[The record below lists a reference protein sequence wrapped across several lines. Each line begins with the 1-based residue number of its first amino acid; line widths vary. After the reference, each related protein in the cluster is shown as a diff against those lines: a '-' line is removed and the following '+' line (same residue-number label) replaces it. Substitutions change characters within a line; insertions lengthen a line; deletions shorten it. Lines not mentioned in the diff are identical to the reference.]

1 MVHSSRLIQLL
12 LKYGARPEY
21 ENWDKYLSSE
31 QHAAHKT
38 TKAFV
43 VGDPGAGKSSLTMS
57 LKIESKGGLSLLVN
71 RVVKMTGVDEKT
83 AGIVPHDIC
92 NEKYGRVT
100 LLDFAGHKEF
110 YSAHD
115 TVLRSSLAG
124 SQSAVFFL
132 VVDLTYEDGKFKSN
146 LLYWLGFIE
155 NQYPSDDLKPH
166 IIVVGSHADR
176 VNAADLRRKRAL
188 MKSLED
194 DGSFEKFQKS
204 SDLFITLDCRYA
216 ESSSLTKLRSM
227 FSEVCKSLQR
237 SQHISFASHWY
248 LVFLLDNFRH
258 YKAISLGDLLAKS
271 FDFSQDLQSMTESC
285 EQLSAHGNLLF
296 LKNQQSPENSWIVLD
311 KPALLTR
318 VSGSVFAPEGF
329 QDYHQFA
336 TITGVVLFSKLAS
349 HFSDLDPDLVAHF
362 LCHLEFCHEVT
373 DPEILTLLQASSI
386 SSPSEERYFFFPALV
401 SLEMPKNMWEPS
413 DTFTDSYYTGWLL
426 QCLKPEHFFT
436 SRFVQ
441 VLLLRLAF
449 TFGLEPTVPS
459 MTYTPALER
468 TCSVWKN
475 GISWCDRLGVR
486 VLVEVADQK
495 QVVVL
500 LSCHPAQEMTLVHV
514 RSSIISKVL
523 STKEEFCP
531 KMVVNESF
539 LQSQDAAQ
547 YPLDE
552 KNVKPVTMIELSKV
566 IKEGSRFAVLNT
578 REQVQIEKL
587 LFFEPY
593 ADLGESILCEFFDK
607 ERPNYH
613 EEIRDEFLYRI
624 ADKVLKK
631 MNFFIELFETSPS
644 RLDNEVDMAP
654 SGETHK
660 FVRVFQIWRDAQ
672 EEGSR
677 SDLRKMLD
685 QFSVFAGRNP
695 LVSWKLT
702 VLLWRLV

>member
-1 MVHSSRLIQLL
+1 
-12 LKYGARPEY
+12 
-21 ENWDKYLSSE
+21 
-31 QHAAHKT
+31 
-38 TKAFV
+38 
-43 VGDPGAGKSSLTMS
+43 MS
-57 LKIESKGGLSLLVN
+57 LKIESKGGLSSLVD
-71 RVVKMTGVDEKT
+71 RVKKMTGVDEKT
-83 AGIVPHDIC
+83 AGIIPHDIC

-110 YSAHD
+110 HSTHD

-132 VVDLTYEDGKFKSN
+132 LVDLTYEDGNFKSN

-166 IIVVGSHADR
+166 IIVVGSHVDK

-204 SDLFITLDCRYA
+204 SELFITLDCRYA

-227 FSEVCKSLQR
+227 FSDVCKSLQH
-237 SQHISFASHWY
+237 SQEVSFANHWY
-248 LVFLLDNFRH
+248 LVYLLDNFRH
-258 YKAISLGDLLAKS
+258 CNAVRLGDILTTSSEELHDS
-271 FDFSQDLQSMTESC
+271 PNLETVVNSC
-285 EQLSAHGNLLF
+285 EQLSAHGSLLF
-296 LKNQQSPENSWIVLD
+296 LKNQPSPENSWIILD

-318 VSGSVFAPEGF
+318 VSGSIFAPEGF
-329 QDYHQFA
+329 KEHHQFA

-373 DPEILTLLQASSI
+373 DPEILTLLQASGV
-386 SSPSEERYFFFPALV
+386 SSSSEERYFFFPGLV
-401 SLEMPKNMWEPS
+401 SLEMPKNMWEPC
-413 DTFTDSYYTGWLL
+413 DAFTYYTGWLL
-426 QCLKPEHFFT
+426 ECLKPEHFFT

-449 TFGLEPTVPS
+449 ALGLEPTATRMS
-459 MTYTPALER
+459 DTPALER
-468 TCSVWKN
+468 RCSVWKN
-475 GISWCDRLGVR
+475 GISWSDRFGVR
-486 VLVEVADQK
+486 VLVEVTDQK

-500 LSCHPAQEMTLVHV
+500 LRCHPKQEMELVHV
-514 RSSIISKVL
+514 RSSIIQKVL
-523 STKEEFCP
+523 SIRQELCP
-531 KMVVNESF
+531 KIVVEESF
-539 LQSQDAAQ
+539 LHSKDAARF
-547 YPLDE
+547 PLDE
-552 KNVKPVTMIELSKV
+552 TTMKPISLIELSKAV
-566 IKEGSRFAVLNT
+566 TEGCLFVVRDTV
-578 REQVQIEKL
+578 EQVEIEKL

-593 ADLGESILCEFFDK
+593 AYLGKSILNELFNK
-607 ERPNYH
+607 EQPNYH

-624 ADKVLKK
+624 ADKSMEKTK
-631 MNFFIELFETSPS
+631 SFMKLFKTSPS
-644 RLDNEVDMAP
+644 RLDNLLDMAP
-654 SGETHK
+654 PGETHK

-695 LVSWKLT
+695 LVS
-702 VLLWRLV
+702 

>member
-1 MVHSSRLIQLL
+1 
-12 LKYGARPEY
+12 
-21 ENWDKYLSSE
+21 
-31 QHAAHKT
+31 
-38 TKAFV
+38 
-43 VGDPGAGKSSLTMS
+43 MS
-57 LKIESKGGLSLLVN
+57 LKIESKGGLSSLVD
-71 RVVKMTGVDEKT
+71 RVKKMRGVDEKT
-83 AGIVPHDIC
+83 AGIIPHDIC

-110 YSAHD
+110 HSTHD

-132 VVDLTYEDGKFKSN
+132 LVDLTYEDGNFKSN

-166 IIVVGSHADR
+166 IIVVGSHVDK

-204 SDLFITLDCRYA
+204 SELFITLDCRYA

-227 FSEVCKSLQR
+227 FSDVCKSLQH
-237 SQHISFASHWY
+237 SQEVSFANHWY
-248 LVFLLDNFRH
+248 LVYLLDNFRH
-258 YKAISLGDLLAKS
+258 CNAVRLGDILTTSSEELHDS
-271 FDFSQDLQSMTESC
+271 PNLETVVNSC
-285 EQLSAHGNLLF
+285 EQISAHGSLLF
-296 LKNQQSPENSWIVLD
+296 LKNQQSLENSWIVLD

-318 VSGSVFAPEGF
+318 VSGSIFAPEGF
-329 QDYHQFA
+329 KEHHQFA

-349 HFSDLDPDLVAHF
+349 HFSDIDSDLVAHF

-441 VLLLRLAF
+441 VFLLRLAF

-459 MTYTPALER
+459 TTDTPALER

-475 GISWCDRLGVR
+475 GISWSDRSGVR

-500 LSCHPAQEMTLVHV
+500 LCCHPAQEVTLVHV
-514 RSSIISKVL
+514 RSSIINKVL

-552 KNVKPVTMIELSKV
+552 KNMKPVTMIELSKV

-613 EEIRDEFLYRI
+613 EKIGDEFLYRI

-695 LVSWKLT
+695 LVS
-702 VLLWRLV
+702 